1 MEELLKPAEVADILK
16 ISQAKAYSML
26 RQGAIPV
33 VHIGSLVRVRQA
45 DLDRYIREIRDQNNS
60 SALPKA

>member
-26 RQGAIPV
+26 KRGTIPTV
-33 VHIGSLVRVRQA
+33 RIGSLVRVKKSV
-45 DLDRYIREIRDQNNS
+45 LDQFIRELRDQNIPVIS
-60 SALPKA
+60 